1 MANFEIK
8 GELVAILDEQVVSDK
23 FKKREFV
30 IQTADQYPQ
39 VIKFQLTQDRCG
51 MIDSYR
57 KGETITVNFD
67 VKGKEYVKGSE
78 TMYFN
83 SLEAW
88 KITGAN
94 GAPKSQSGKDM
105 TKVADLE
112 KEPFND
118 EPFDLPSAAK
128 MPPKPNQ
135 DLDDLPF

>member
-8 GELVAILDEQVVSDK
+8 GELIAILDEQVVSDK

-51 MIDSYR
+51 MIESYR

-67 VKGKEYVKGSE
+67 VKGKEYVKGTE

-88 KITGAN
+88 KIQGS
-94 GAPKSQSGKDM
+94 GAPKSQSSKNM
-105 TKVADLE
+105 TKVADLQPNAMPYDPFS
-112 KEPFND
+112 EP
-118 EPFDLPSAAK
+118 PF
-128 MPPKPNQ
+128 
-135 DLDDLPF
+135 

>member
-67 VKGKEYVKGSE
+67 VKGKEYVKGTE

-88 KITGAN
+88 KIQGS
-94 GAPKSQSGKDM
+94 GAPKSASGKDM
-105 TKVADLE
+105 TKVADLP
-112 KEPFND
+112 KNDQPFTPD
-118 EPFDLPSAAK
+118 
-128 MPPKPNQ
+128 
-135 DLDDLPF
+135 DDLPF

>member
-51 MIDSYR
+51 MIESYR

-67 VKGKEYVKGSE
+67 VKGKEYVKGNE

-88 KITGAN
+88 KIQGS
-94 GAPKSQSGKDM
+94 GAPKSQSGKPM
-105 TKVADLE
+105 TKVEDLQ
-112 KEPFND
+112 PND
-118 EPFDLPSAAK
+118 EPYSD
-128 MPPKPNQ
+128 NEN
-135 DLDDLPF
+135 LPF

>member
-67 VKGKEYVKGSE
+67 VKGKEYVKGTE

-88 KITGAN
+88 KIQGN
-94 GAPKSQSGKDM
+94 GAPKNSSGKEM
-105 TKVADLE
+105 TALADLE
-112 KEPFND
+112 KPQITPLTEN
-118 EPFDLPSAAK
+118 DLPY
-128 MPPKPNQ
+128 
-135 DLDDLPF
+135 LDNDQLPF

>member
-8 GELVAILDEQVVSDK
+8 GELVAILNEQVVSDK

-51 MIDSYR
+51 MIESYR

-67 VKGKEYVKGSE
+67 VKGKEYVKGTE

-94 GAPKSQSGKDM
+94 DAPKSASGKDM
-105 TKVADLE
+105 AKVADLVE
-112 KEPFND
+112 N
-118 EPFDLPSAAK
+118 DLPYDPFSE
-128 MPPKPNQ
+128 PP
-135 DLDDLPF
+135 F

>member
-57 KGETITVNFD
+57 KGETIIVNFD
-67 VKGKEYVKGSE
+67 VKGKEYVKGNE

-88 KITGAN
+88 KIQGSS
-94 GAPKSQSGKDM
+94 APKSQSGKDM
-105 TKVADLE
+105 TKVEDLQPNDMPYDDQDV
-112 KEPFND
+112 PF
-118 EPFDLPSAAK
+118 
-128 MPPKPNQ
+128 
-135 DLDDLPF
+135 